1 MQGREAANAGDVVTA
16 KKKINRSL
24 YCNIASIVGAVFGL
38 IGAVV
43 LFLFIFVMIGLLS
56 TQWQL
61 QHSCNHVLC
70 VKLQL
75 HCVSQP
81 L

>member
-1 MQGREAANAGDVVTA
+1 MLTSTTHVISYSLHYLYPRFNMQGREAANAGDVVTA

-56 TQWQL
+56 TQ
-61 QHSCNHVLC
+61 
-70 VKLQL
+70 
-75 HCVSQP
+75 
-81 L
+81 